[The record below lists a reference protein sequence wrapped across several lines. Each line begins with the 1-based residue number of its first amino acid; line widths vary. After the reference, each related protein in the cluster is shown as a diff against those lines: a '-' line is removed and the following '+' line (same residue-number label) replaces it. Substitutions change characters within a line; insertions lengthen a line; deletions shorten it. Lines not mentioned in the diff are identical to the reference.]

1 MKSEYKGQNRH
12 GSGFETLTIQDET
25 PDVEAPDPR
34 HNQEEIIVVD
44 GETLE
49 IVKLASDN
57 GLKGVL
63 ETNFS
68 VDPNQEIET
77 RTSNGV
83 YNDHPRPNNGITNGQ
98 KTTNGTNGHSANG
111 FGHNSDRQL
120 KSFSP
125 GHKRQLSITKE

>member
-1 MKSEYKGQNRH
+1 MKITIAESEYEGHERH

-25 PDVEAPDPR
+25 PEPR
-34 HNQEEIIVVD
+34 DNQEEILVVD

-49 IVKLASDN
+49 IVNFMASDN
-57 GLKGVL
+57 GLKGLL

-77 RTSNGV
+77 RTSNG
-83 YNDHPRPNNGITNGQ
+83 HPRPNNGITNGQ
-98 KTTNGTNGHSANG
+98 TTNGLSTNG
-111 FGHNSDRQL
+111 FGDNSVRQL